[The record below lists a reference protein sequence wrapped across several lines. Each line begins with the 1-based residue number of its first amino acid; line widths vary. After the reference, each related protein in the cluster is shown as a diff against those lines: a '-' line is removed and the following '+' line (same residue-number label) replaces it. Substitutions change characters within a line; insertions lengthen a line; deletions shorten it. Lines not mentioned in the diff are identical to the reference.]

1 MMFMCVQKAE
11 RRAGFDRLDSRTR
24 NEVIGTLTLT
34 FGSLIGPITLLPM
47 SELVTCAACAA
58 CAAGSVH
65 ATKSAIRAEAT
76 CGS

>member
-1 MMFMCVQKAE
+1 MMLMCAQKAE
-11 RRAGFDRLDSRTR
+11 WWAGFDRLDSHAR

-34 FGSLIGPITLLPM
+34 FGTLIGPITLLPM
-47 SELVTCAACAA
+47 SELVTCAA